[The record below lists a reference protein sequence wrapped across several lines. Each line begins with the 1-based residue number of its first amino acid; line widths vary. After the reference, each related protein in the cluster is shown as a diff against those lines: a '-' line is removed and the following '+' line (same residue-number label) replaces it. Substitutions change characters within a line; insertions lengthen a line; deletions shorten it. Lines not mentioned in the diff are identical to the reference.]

1 MPEVSA
7 TPSHFQEAMGKMCA
21 PSQKGVICIDITN
34 KCDLACSNCTRLLEN
49 QESFWEM
56 TPDNFRTA
64 VRSLRDYPGVIAVIG
79 GNPAM
84 HRDFKQICE
93 IMAQEIPDKSRR
105 GLWTNNIFKY
115 ADLAKETFG
124 VFNLNPHGNERG
136 AKSLLPLIDRKVDNY
151 YDGHS
156 THAPILA
163 AVKDIFP
170 EDEMWDRISQC
181 DINQNWSA
189 TIVQNNGNLRVY
201 FCEVAASFDL
211 ARDTDNGAELT
222 EGWWMQKIGNFEA
235 QIKHFCPG
243 CGVPA
248 RIKGT
253 KDSDQVDAYTK
264 SNADL
269 AEKSLKKKRKVV
281 ELIPGAIVFDKNK
294 ANNYSSM
301 SRSPLKQLAHRI
313 IKRLRRL
320 F

>member
-1 MPEVSA
+1 MSEVSA
-7 TPSHFQEAMGKMCA
+7 TTLHFREAMAKMCA

-49 QESFWEM
+49 QETFWEM
-56 TPDNFRTA
+56 TPDNFRAA

-84 HRDFKQICE
+84 HRDFQQICE
-93 IMAQEIPDKSRR
+93 IFAQEIPDKSRR

-136 AKSLLPLIDRKVDNY
+136 AKSLLPLIDRKVDNF

-170 EDEMWDRISQC
+170 EDEMWERISKC

-211 ARDTDNGAELT
+211 ARGTDNGFELT
-222 EGWWMQKIGNFEA
+222 EGWWQQEIGRFEL
-235 QIKHFCPG
+235 QIAHFCPG

-248 RIKGT
+248 RIKGF
-253 KDSDQVDAYTK
+253 KDSDQIDGYTV
-264 SNADL
+264 SNTDL
-269 AEKSLKKKRKVV
+269 AEKSLKKKRKTV
-281 ELIPGAIVFDKNK
+281 LLTPDKISFDKNK

-301 SRSPLKQLAHRI
+301 SRSPFKQLAHRV
-313 IKRLRRL
+313 IKRLRRI